1 MRLGPIV
8 ILVCACGQR
17 PDLIEPS
24 DTQPLPAPTESTLD
38 QSLKTRRRMVP
49 PEVFLRA
56 YLTWFGG
63 LAPLE
68 VVKRA
73 RGNDLFEQWVD
84 YLVALGLPD
93 YQLDTPRV
101 TQSNPIMLAA
111 IGRLGEALC
120 VRSAEHDLHA
130 HTPLEQRVVFAF
142 DPMSEPSLPEFA
154 SRFDV
159 LHRTFL
165 GYPANLAPAGRVDRF
180 FALHRQVA
188 ANHASNPK
196 LSPDELGW
204 VAVCTALVEHPEAG
218 LY

>member
-1 MRLGPIV
+1 MKRGLIV
-8 ILVCACGQR
+8 MLVCACGQR
-17 PDLIEPS
+17 PDSIEPS
-24 DTQPLPAPTESTLD
+24 EAQQLPAHTEITLD
-38 QSLKTRRRMVP
+38 QGLKTRRRMVP

-56 YLTWFGG
+56 YMSWFGG
-63 LAPLE
+63 LAPLD

-101 TQSNPIMLAA
+101 TQSNTIMLAA
-111 IGRLGEALC
+111 LGRLGEALC

-130 HTPLEQRVVFAF
+130 RTPLDQRVVFAF
-142 DPMSEPSLPEFA
+142 DPMGDPTLAEFTP
-154 SRFDV
+154 RFDV

-165 GYPANLAPAGRVDRF
+165 GYPASLAPRDRIERF
-180 FALHRQVA
+180 LGLYRQVA

-204 VAVCTALVEHPEAG
+204 VAVCTALVQHPETG